1 MDRWNNYFN
10 IKQANQIRTIVRTIE
25 FPLLNKNT
33 RSLMAN
39 THPFLLGYVF
49 KSSKQQED
57 ALRRLLEVSEPN
69 PDEVVQHIKTILR
82 QATPL
87 SARSSCKNLSLLFE
101 ISD

>member
-1 MDRWNNYFN
+1 MH
-10 IKQANQIRTIVRTIE
+10 T
-25 FPLLNKNT
+25 L
-33 RSLMAN
+33 
-39 THPFLLGYVF
+39 LLGYVF

-82 QATPL
+82 QATTL